1 MINSPLI
8 SLVLPCR
15 NQADHIA
22 EILARYVNVLG
33 QFGEPF
39 ELVVVPNASV
49 DATTEIVHQ
58 IARNDSRIVV
68 VPSEQGGWGL
78 AVRLGLSHAR
88 GDVLGY
94 TNTARTDP
102 AILPRFV
109 ARHLQGGR
117 NLVKARRIARHAPL
131 RELGSAV
138 YNLEARALFGV
149 GCRDINGT
157 PKIFSAAF
165 QRSANL
171 TANGDLLDLELM
183 VQAHR
188 RGVRIE
194 ELDLPGFRRHGG
206 RSSTTLKSAWRLYA
220 GAIRLR
226 LTGAA

>member
-1 MINSPLI
+1 VNDSPLI

-22 EILARYVNVLG
+22 GILARYVSVLAE
-33 QFGEPF
+33 FGEPF

-49 DATTEIVHQ
+49 DATAEIVHE
-58 IARNDSRIVV
+58 IARADSRIRVV
-68 VPSEQGGWGL
+68 SSELGGWGF
-78 AVRLGLSHAR
+78 AVRLGLSQAQ

-102 AILPRFV
+102 AILPHFLT
-109 ARHLQGGR
+109 RHLYGGR
-117 NLVKARRIARHAPL
+117 GLVKARRVARHAPV
-131 RELGSAV
+131 RELGSAI
-138 YNLEARALFGV
+138 YNLEARALFGM

-157 PKIFSAAF
+157 PKIFSASF
-165 QRSANL
+165 CRTVTL

-183 VQAHR
+183 VRAHR
-188 RGVRIE
+188 RGVPIE
-194 ELDLPGFRRHGG
+194 EVELPGFRRHGG
-206 RSSTTLKSAWRLYA
+206 RSSTTLKSAWNMYA